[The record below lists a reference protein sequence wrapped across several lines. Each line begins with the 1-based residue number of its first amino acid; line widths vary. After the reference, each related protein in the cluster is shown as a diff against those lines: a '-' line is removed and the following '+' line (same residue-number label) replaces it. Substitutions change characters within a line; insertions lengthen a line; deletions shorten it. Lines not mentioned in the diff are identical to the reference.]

1 MRILALVVDA
11 FGGTGGISQYNRDL
25 ISAWAG
31 LSTVEEIVVLP
42 RLAASPVPPLGTK
55 IVQHQPVA
63 SAVSYAARAVA
74 HSALRRRYD
83 VVFCGHLHMMP
94 LALMVSRMHGAPVW
108 LQIHGLEA
116 WAARRGPMRW
126 CVERADL
133 VTSVSRHTRRLF
145 LGWADLEPTRV
156 VILPNTVGDQFTAN
170 VDRQAAKEKL
180 GLSGRQILL
189 TVSRLA
195 RTERYKGHAAIIRG
209 MPEIARTVGNVTY
222 IIAGEGDLKSELQ
235 DLVRSLKLEHLVV
248 FTGAM
253 ARSELA
259 TLYAAADVYV
269 MPSSGEGFGI
279 VYLEALACGVPVIA
293 GDSDGARDP
302 LHDGRLGTLTDE
314 EHLTQ
319 AVLHILERRCERLA
333 ETRDHRTREIQRYF
347 GRAVFNDQ
355 VRLATG
361 RFAGNST
368 IEAPLVS

>member
-42 RLAASPVPPLGTK
+42 RLAASPVPPLDTK

-156 VILPNTVGDQFTAN
+156 VILPNTVGD
-170 VDRQAAKEKL
+170 R
-180 GLSGRQILL
+180 
-189 TVSRLA
+189 RL
-195 RTERYKGHAAIIRG
+195 
-209 MPEIARTVGNVTY
+209 P
-222 IIAGEGDLKSELQ
+222 
-235 DLVRSLKLEHLVV
+235 
-248 FTGAM
+248 
-253 ARSELA
+253 
-259 TLYAAADVYV
+259 
-269 MPSSGEGFGI
+269 
-279 VYLEALACGVPVIA
+279 
-293 GDSDGARDP
+293 
-302 LHDGRLGTLTDE
+302 
-314 EHLTQ
+314 
-319 AVLHILERRCERLA
+319 
-333 ETRDHRTREIQRYF
+333 
-347 GRAVFNDQ
+347 
-355 VRLATG
+355 
-361 RFAGNST
+361 
-368 IEAPLVS
+368 